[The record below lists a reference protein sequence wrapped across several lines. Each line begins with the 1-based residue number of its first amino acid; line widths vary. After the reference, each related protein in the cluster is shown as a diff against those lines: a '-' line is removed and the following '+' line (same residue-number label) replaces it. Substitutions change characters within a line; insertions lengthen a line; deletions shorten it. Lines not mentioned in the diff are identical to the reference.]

1 MNRTY
6 IQEVPKEIGNTIKVQ
21 GFIENLRN
29 SKAMAFIVLKDI
41 TGKLQIT
48 VEKADHPELVDTID
62 KLTPDS
68 VITVTGKVV
77 ENDYVKMGGIEM
89 IPSEIEIESIAD
101 ALPIVRKEIAATKK
115 KKAVERSSID
125 QRIDYRWIDLRTDE
139 NQLMFKAQSCF
150 VNAMRKFLLDRS
162 FIEIHTPKLIAAAS
176 ESGSEVFKVD
186 YFDRNAYL
194 AQSPQ
199 FYKQMAMAAGF
210 ERIFET
216 GPVFRAEKSYTNK
229 HSTEFS
235 GFDLEFSYITSYRD
249 VMKMEEELLTAGLK
263 AVKEAYGDQIKELFG
278 QEVIV
283 PETPFPV
290 VKLADLYKGLE
301 EEFGYTVDE
310 SEKGDLTKM
319 CIRDSHTAE
328 AAKALGMHVIAYDR
342 YPSQAAKD
350 LGVEFVELDDLFA
363 RSDVLGLQM
372 PLMDFNTGIINKE
385 NIAKMK
391 DGVIIINNSRGQMVV
406 EQDLADALNSGKVAC
421 AGLDV
426 VSTEPIRA
434 DNPLLKAKNCII
446 TPHMSWGSRSS
457 RQRIMDC
464 TVENVRAFL
473 AGQPQNVVNK

>member
-1 MNRTY
+1 MERTY
-6 IQEVPKEIGNTIKVQ
+6 INEVQKEIGSTVKVQ

-29 SKAMAFIVLKDI
+29 SKYMAFIVLKDI

-68 VITVTGKVV
+68 VITVTGKVM

-89 IPSEIEIESIAD
+89 IPEAIEIESIAD

-150 VNAMRKFLLDRS
+150 VNAMRQFLLERS

-235 GFDLEFSYITSYRD
+235 GFDLEFSYITS
-249 VMKMEEELLTAGLK
+249 
-263 AVKEAYGDQIKELFG
+263 
-278 QEVIV
+278 
-283 PETPFPV
+283 
-290 VKLADLYKGLE
+290 
-301 EEFGYTVDE
+301 
-310 SEKGDLTKM
+310 
-319 CIRDSHTAE
+319 
-328 AAKALGMHVIAYDR
+328 
-342 YPSQAAKD
+342 
-350 LGVEFVELDDLFA
+350 
-363 RSDVLGLQM
+363 LQ
-372 PLMDFNTGIINKE
+372 GRHE
-385 NIAKMK
+385 
-391 DGVIIINNSRGQMVV
+391 DGGR
-406 EQDLADALNSGKVAC
+406 AC
-421 AGLDV
+421 
-426 VSTEPIRA
+426 
-434 DNPLLKAKNCII
+434 
-446 TPHMSWGSRSS
+446 
-457 RQRIMDC
+457 
-464 TVENVRAFL
+464 
-473 AGQPQNVVNK
+473 